1 MVRART
7 QEGDVVALGPPGQ
20 SGLSPCVPEG
30 AGWRDSKVTC
40 PFTFGIHGSRA
51 LALGPP
57 SPARVGLSP
66 QFGAR
71 LPKKR
76 AEGLPVLQSSSWQ
89 QPGCQGLPELA
100 LAVSMATGGSPAPSV
115 SRKGAGLGPAALEP
129 RPWGTWGPAPPWTRG
144 CWAPEVILC
153 LTIACHHFCHV
164 LPDVPS
170 GHPIS
175 LCCPSLPHSLLCTP
189 TFPRPPAHTHPIFSS
204 PVPLGLSTFLL

>member
-7 QEGDVVALGPPGQ
+7 QKGDVVALGPPGQ
-20 SGLSPCVPEG
+20 SGLSPCLPEG

-51 LALGPP
+51 LALGRP

-100 LAVSMATGGSPAPSV
+100 LAVSMATGGAPAPSA
-115 SRKGAGLGPAALEP
+115 SRKGAGLGPAALKP
-129 RPWGTWGPAPPWTRG
+129 RPWG
-144 CWAPEVILC
+144 
-153 LTIACHHFCHV
+153 
-164 LPDVPS
+164 S
-170 GHPIS
+170 
-175 LCCPSLPHSLLCTP
+175 
-189 TFPRPPAHTHPIFSS
+189 
-204 PVPLGLSTFLL
+204 